1 MADLRSRLVPSRRY
15 PDPATSSDPVISA
28 LVNRLAALP
37 PPKPDPQFR
46 AELRAQ
52 LVAVT
57 PRLVAEGVT
66 AEDSAAPRRG
76 RERAL
81 DGVRAA
87 WRRIPLRRPL
97 VAVGI
102 LLAVFALLLTG
113 AVWLSRT
120 TLPGDSLY
128 GLKRA
133 SENVQLSLTSGDGA
147 RGREYLTLAKRRVDE
162 AARLLSRSGASGPA
176 APGSINAH
184 TAGLITGTLTDAD
197 SDLRNAS
204 RLLSGQAART
214 GSADPLPTLLKWTPG
229 QVSRLTAIADRIPAG
244 PLHDRAVSSKLL
256 ADRVLE
262 RANRLRADL
271 GCSCLVQTSSD
282 DLGPLP
288 CTSPCGP
295 APPGTIAPTPGG
307 PNAPTGGS
315 RGPSSPPASGPLH
328 SQTPSR

>member
-1 MADLRSRLVPSRRY
+1 MADLRSRLLPLGRY

-37 PPKPDPQFR
+37 PPKADPEFR

-66 AEDSAAPRRG
+66 AEASAEPRRG
-76 RERAL
+76 TERAL
-81 DGVRAA
+81 GGVRAV
-87 WRRIPLRRPL
+87 WHRVPVRRPL

-113 AVWLSRT
+113 AVLLSRT

-133 SENVQLSLTSGDGA
+133 RENIQLSLTSGDGA
-147 RGREYLTLAKRRVDE
+147 RGKEYLTLAKRRVNE
-162 AARLLSRSGASGPA
+162 AAKLLARSGASGPA
-176 APGSINAH
+176 AAGGINAH
-184 TAGLITGTLTDAD
+184 TAGLISGTLTDAD

-204 RLLSGQAART
+204 RLLTGQAART
-214 GSADPLPTLLKWTPG
+214 SSVDPLQLLLEWSPG
-229 QVSRLTAIADRIPAG
+229 QASRLTLIANRIPAG
-244 PLHDRAVSSKLL
+244 ALHNRVVSSKLL
-256 ADRVLE
+256 TDRVLE
-262 RANRLRADL
+262 RANRLHADL

-288 CTSPCGP
+288 CASPCRPTPP
-295 APPGTIAPTPGG
+295 ATLVPTPGG

-315 RGPSSPPASGPLH
+315 RRPSSPPASRPMH

>member
-1 MADLRSRLVPSRRY
+1 MADLRSRPLPFRRY

-28 LVNRLAALP
+28 LVNRLAAIP
-37 PPKPDPQFR
+37 PPKPDPEFR

-66 AEDSAAPRRG
+66 AEDSAETRRG
-76 RERAL
+76 TDRAL
-81 DGVRAA
+81 AALRAA
-87 WRRIPLRRPL
+87 WRRVPLRRPL

-113 AVWLSRT
+113 ALLLSRT

-147 RGREYLTLAKRRVDE
+147 RGKEYLTLAKRRVDE
-162 AARLLSRSGASGPA
+162 AAKLLARSGASGPA
-176 APGSINAH
+176 AAGSINAH
-184 TAGLITGTLTDAD
+184 TAGLITGTLTDGD

-204 RLLSGQAART
+204 RLLTGRAART
-214 GSADPLPTLLKWTPG
+214 SSADPLQTLLKWSPG
-229 QVSRLTAIADRIPAG
+229 QASRLTAIANRIPAG
-244 PLHDRAVSSKLL
+244 ALHNRAVSSKLL
-256 ADRVLE
+256 TDRVLE
-262 RANRLRADL
+262 RANRLHADL
-271 GCSCLVQTSSD
+271 GCNCLIQTSSD

-288 CTSPCGP
+288 CTSPCRP
-295 APPGTIAPTPGG
+295 APPGTIAPTPNR

-315 RGPSSPPASGPLH
+315 RRPSAPPASRPLH